1 MTSVENAKDR
11 EETEEL
17 ELFLDLVEEEVGV
30 GEGVE
35 AGEDITLSLC
45 VPCECLSFRLRN
57 LLMVLMLGQVY
68 QSKGGRS
75 RLGCMYSGLLP
86 DNPHKSASTV

>member
-1 MTSVENAKDR
+1 M
-11 EETEEL
+11 EEG
-17 ELFLDLVEEEVGV
+17 VGV

-57 LLMVLMLGQVY
+57 LLIVLMLGQVL
-68 QSKGGRS
+68 QDKAPAAVELRKSRS
-75 RLGCMYSGLLP
+75 RLECIYSGLMP
-86 DNPHKSASTV
+86 DNPRESASGRDI

>member
-1 MTSVENAKDR
+1 M
-11 EETEEL
+11 EEG
-17 ELFLDLVEEEVGV
+17 VGV

-57 LLMVLMLGQVY
+57 LLIVLMLGQVR
-68 QSKGGRS
+68 QNKVRGS
-75 RLGCMYSGLLP
+75 RLGCMYSDCCLTILMNRLWDEHAGAT
-86 DNPHKSASTV
+86 DGEQ